1 MTKVRSIF
9 GLIGGIILLL
19 SSGAHS
25 ILEWKGLSEKLAE
38 TNVPAD
44 LVFGL
49 KAGWEFGGV
58 AMLAFGIIVVAAFV
72 NRLRG
77 RYVSTFPS
85 MIIAVALLGIGA
97 WALIASNFAPFFWLF
112 IVIGLLLLVGAW
124 PSSDSFPGGRSDSET
139 SDYIH

>member
-1 MTKVRSIF
+1 MAKVRSIF
-9 GLIGGIILLL
+9 GLIAGIILIL

-25 ILEWKGLSEKLAE
+25 ILGWKGLSQKLAE

-58 AMLAFGIIVVAAFV
+58 AMLAFGIIVVASFV

-77 RYVSTFPS
+77 RHVSTFPA
-85 MIIAVALLGIGA
+85 MVVAIAFLGIGA
-97 WALIASNFAPFFWLF
+97 WALVASNFAGFFWLF
-112 IVIGLLLLVGAW
+112 IVIGLLLL
-124 PSSDSFPGGRSDSET
+124 
-139 SDYIH
+139 